1 MTNAEKIRNS
11 LRELKCC
18 VVVPTYNN
26 VATLPA
32 VLKELR
38 LFCEDIIVVDDGSD
52 DGTGNLLAAE
62 TGITLITM
70 PVNKGKG
77 YAVRAAFRKSV
88 DMGFDYLITIDS
100 DGQHS
105 VSDLGQFV
113 MKIRENPGAL
123 IIGERNMKQA
133 SVPGKSS
140 FGHRFS
146 NFWFRVETGQKLRD
160 TQSGYRLY
168 PVKRM
173 KKMRWVTRRYEFEI
187 EVLVRAAW
195 KGIPILH
202 VPVSVYYA
210 PKEKRISH
218 FRPFIDFTRVSL
230 LNTVLVFIALLFVR
244 PFLFARGLNKK
255 NIKAFFERELW
266 KSQDSDRK
274 IILSVMLGLFL
285 GVMPVW
291 GWQMAVALLFAVLFR
306 LNKVITLV
314 ASNIS
319 IPPMIPFI
327 IWGSYASGGLVYKHH
342 SIELEY
348 SSGISLMNIGD
359 NLLQYITGSFIFGAM
374 LAVAGGIIMFAV
386 LKIFRKK
393 RVRNN
398 PPEEGVQA

>member
-1 MTNAEKIRNS
+1 MTSAEEIRNA
-11 LRELKCC
+11 LRELRCC
-18 VVVPTYNN
+18 VAVPTYNN
-26 VATLPA
+26 VNTLPA
-32 VLKELR
+32 VLNELR
-38 LFCEDIIVVDDGSD
+38 LFCENIIVVDDGSD
-52 DGTGNLLAAE
+52 DGTGNLLASE
-62 TGITLITM
+62 TGIFVITI

-77 YAVRAAFRKSV
+77 YALRAAFRKAVS
-88 DMGFDYLITIDS
+88 MGFDYLISIDS

-105 VSDLGQFV
+105 VADLGQFV

-123 IIGERNMKQA
+123 IIGARNMNQA

-140 FGHRFS
+140 FGNRFS
-146 NFWFRVETGQKLRD
+146 NFWFRVETGQKLKD

-173 KKMRWVTRRYEFEI
+173 EKMRWVTRRYEFEI

-218 FRPFIDFTRVSL
+218 FRPFIDFSRVSL
-230 LNTVLVFIALLFVR
+230 LNTVLVLIALLFVR

-255 NIKAFFERELW
+255 NIKNFFERELW

-291 GWQMAVALLFAVLFR
+291 GWQMAVALLFAVLLR

-342 SIELEY
+342 SIDLEY

-359 NLLQYITGSFIFGAM
+359 NLLQYITGSFIFGSM
-374 LAVAGGIIMFAV
+374 LAVAGGIFMFAV

-393 RVRNN
+393 RVRNYS
-398 PPEEGVQA
+398 PEKGIKA